1 MINKIFL
8 PSYISKFADKYLK
21 YIIIAMLA
29 FLIAGIY
36 YGFFASPVDY
46 QQGEYVRIMYIH
58 VPSAWMSLGIY
69 TLMAITSFV
78 YLVWNNPVF
87 DLISKSAAPIGA
99 VFCFITLYTGSFW
112 GKPIWG
118 TWWVWDARLTSMLIL
133 FFFYIGYL
141 VLSNLTEDKRNNK
154 APAALAI
161 LGLINVPIVKFSV
174 NLWNS
179 LHQPA
184 SVFKLSGPSIHI
196 SMLIPLMLMFV
207 AFILYFK
214 ANLLITL
221 KRKFIE
227 YKTIRKDI
235 N

>member
-1 MINKIFL
+1 MINKIFS
-8 PSYISKFADKYLK
+8 PSYISKFTDRYLK
-21 YIIIAMLA
+21 YIIMAMLA
-29 FLIAGIY
+29 FLAAGIY

-69 TLMAITSFV
+69 TLMAIASFI

-87 DLISKSAAPIGA
+87 DLISKSSAPIGV

-141 VLSNLTEDKRNNK
+141 VLSNLTKDQKNNK

-221 KRKFIE
+221 RRKFIE
-227 YKTIRKDI
+227 YKIIRQDI